1 MPLAF
6 TQEDFLVMCII
17 TVIQKVLRNNLISS
31 LFSIACTTTCMV
43 LLDSSIV
50 VTVDLT
56 NLNLIGL
63 KDRVDYTA
71 RIVWPIYIEWLV

>member
-1 MPLAF
+1 MR
-6 TQEDFLVMCII
+6 II

-31 LFSIACTTTCMV
+31 LFSIACTITCMV
-43 LLDSSIV
+43 LLDSCFV

-71 RIVWPIYIEWLV
+71 RIVWPTYIEWLV